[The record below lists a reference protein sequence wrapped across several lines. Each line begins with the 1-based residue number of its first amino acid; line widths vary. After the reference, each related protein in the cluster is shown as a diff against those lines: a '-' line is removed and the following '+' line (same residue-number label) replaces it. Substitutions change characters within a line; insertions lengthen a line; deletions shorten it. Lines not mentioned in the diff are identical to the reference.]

1 MGHWQFLFAGTHIIA
16 RFRYLRLK
24 TRWRDADNISG
35 HLLRQVDVPMW
46 KSRIEIDAVTF
57 VQQMGFIRKF
67 YREFT
72 AQHDRT

>member
-1 MGHWQFLFAGTHIIA
+1 
-16 RFRYLRLK
+16 
-24 TRWRDADNISG
+24 
-35 HLLRQVDVPMW
+35 MW